1 MEITRNA
8 NIHYLEPE
16 LLAACQV
23 SVQGFTTRHEGV
35 SRAPYNSLNLGGN
48 TFDPPHNVQ
57 GNRSLLART
66 FGSRIEKFV
75 MVTQCHGN
83 DILVIDEP
91 NPDYAHFQKLECDGI
106 ITNQPQVM
114 IAVGVADCLPILL
127 LDPVKRVV
135 AALHAGWK
143 GTAGNIAAKGV
154 ESLVKIFDSQKSDIL
169 AACGPA
175 IGPCCYEV
183 DEPVKKAFLAGG
195 IEWSQCTTEAGEG
208 KWRLDLA
215 AANRGQLL
223 AAGIPAENIE
233 TTGQCVCCLHDW
245 FFSYRRD
252 GGETGRQAGFIML
265 NRPAGP
271 S

>member
-8 NIHYLEPE
+8 NIHYLAPE
-16 LLAACQV
+16 LLAAKNV

-35 SRAPYNSLNLGGN
+35 SRAPYNSLNLGAN
-48 TFDPPHNVQ
+48 TFDPQHNVQ

-66 FGSRIEKFV
+66 FGSRVEKFV
-75 MVTQCHGN
+75 MVNQCHGT
-83 DILVIDEP
+83 DLLVIDEP

-106 ITNQPQVM
+106 ITNQAQVM

-127 LDPVKRVV
+127 LDPVKRVI

-154 ESLVKIFDSQKSDIL
+154 ESLVKIFDSNKSDIL
-169 AACGPA
+169 AALGPA

-183 DEPVKKAFLAGG
+183 DEPVKRAFAAAGVA
-195 IEWSQCTTEAGEG
+195 WSLCAEETASG

-215 AANRGQLL
+215 AANREQLL
-223 AAGIPAENIE
+223 SAGLPEENIE
-233 TTGQCVCCLHDW
+233 TAGQCVCCQSDW

-265 NRPAGP
+265 NLPEEQ

>member
-1 MEITRNA
+1 MEITRKT
-8 NIHYLEPE
+8 NIHYLEPK
-16 LLAACQV
+16 LLTAASV

-35 SRAPYNSLNLGGN
+35 SRAPYNSLNLGLN
-48 TFDPPHNVQ
+48 TFDPAHNVQ

-66 FGSRIEKFV
+66 FGTKAEKFV
-75 MVTQCHGN
+75 MVNQCHGT

-91 NPDYAHFQKLECDGI
+91 NPDYAHFQKLDCDGI
-106 ITNQPQVM
+106 ITNQPGVM
-114 IAVGVADCLPILL
+114 IAVGVADCLPLLL

-154 ESLVKIFDSQKSDIL
+154 NSLVKLFGCNTDDIL
-169 AACGPA
+169 AALGPA

-183 DEPVKKAFLAGG
+183 DLPVQQAFVSSG
-195 IEWSQCTTEAGEG
+195 IDWDLCATPSDKD

-215 AANRGQLL
+215 SANRLQLV
-223 AAGIPAENIE
+223 AAGIQEDNIE
-233 TTGQCVCCLHDW
+233 AAEHCVCCQHDW

-252 GGETGRQAGFIML
+252 NGETGRQAGFIML
-265 NRPAGP
+265 N
-271 S
+271 

>member
-1 MEITRNA
+1 MEITRSA
-8 NIHYLEPE
+8 NIHYLAPE
-16 LLAACQV
+16 LLAAPRV

-35 SRAPYNSLNLGGN
+35 SRAPYNSLNLGAN

-66 FGSRIEKFV
+66 FGGRVEKFV
-75 MVTQCHGN
+75 MVNQCHGT

-106 ITNQPQVM
+106 ITNQPHVM

-143 GTAGNIAAKGV
+143 GTSGNIAAKGL
-154 ESLVKIFDSQKSDIL
+154 ESLVNIFDSKKSDIL
-169 AACGPA
+169 AAFGPA
-175 IGPCCYEV
+175 IGSCCYEV
-183 DEPVKKAFLAGG
+183 DEPVKRAFIAGG
-195 IEWSQCTTEAGEG
+195 IDWSQCATAAESG
-208 KWRLDLA
+208 KWWLDLA
-215 AANRGQLL
+215 AANREQLL
-223 AAGIPAENIE
+223 SAGLPGENIE
-233 TTGQCVCCLHDW
+233 AAGKCVCCQPDW

-265 NRPAGP
+265 DQMDGC

>member
-1 MEITRNA
+1 MEITRKT
-8 NIHYLEPE
+8 NIHYLEPD
-16 LLAACQV
+16 LLAERAV

-35 SRAPYNSLNLGGN
+35 SRAPYNSLNLGNN

-66 FGSRIEKFV
+66 FGSKIEKFV
-75 MVTQCHGN
+75 MVNQCHGT

-91 NPDYAHFQKLECDGI
+91 NADYAHFHKLACDGI

-114 IAVGVADCLPILL
+114 IAVGVADCLPILM
-127 LDPVKRVV
+127 LDPVKKVI

-154 ESLVKIFDSQKSDIL
+154 ESLANIFNSQKSDIL
-169 AACGPA
+169 VSLGPA

-183 DEPVKKAFLAGG
+183 DEPVKQAFTGSG
-195 IEWSQCTTEAGEG
+195 VEWSNCATAAENG

-215 AANRGQLL
+215 AANQEQLL
-223 AAGIPAENIE
+223 AIGLPVKNIE
-233 TTGQCVCCLHDW
+233 TAGKCVCCQHDW

-265 NRPAGP
+265 NKTVDRG
-271 S
+271 

>member
-1 MEITRNA
+1 MEIIRSA
-8 NIHYLEPE
+8 NIHYLAPG
-16 LLAACQV
+16 LLAERNV
-23 SVQGFTTRHEGV
+23 SIQGFTTRHEGV
-35 SRAPYNSLNLGGN
+35 SRAPYNSLNLGGT

-66 FGSRIEKFV
+66 FGSKLEKLV
-75 MVTQCHGN
+75 MVNQCHGT

-91 NPDYAHFQKLECDGI
+91 NTDYAHFSRLECDGI
-106 ITNQPQVM
+106 ITNQPQLM
-114 IAVGVADCLPILL
+114 IAVAVADCLPILL
-127 LDPVKRVV
+127 LDPIKKVI

-154 ESLVKIFDSQKSDIL
+154 ESLVKIFGSDKTDIL

-175 IGPCCYEV
+175 IGACCYEV
-183 DEPVKKAFLAGG
+183 DEPVKRAFIASG
-195 IEWSQCTTEAGEG
+195 IDWTNCATATGDG

-215 AANRGQLL
+215 AANREQLQ
-223 AAGIPAENIE
+223 AAGLPAENIE
-233 TTGQCVCCLHDW
+233 TTDQCVCCQHDW

-265 NRPAGP
+265 DKAGGN
-271 S
+271 

>member
-1 MEITRNA
+1 MKIMRKA
-8 NIHYLEPE
+8 NIHYLLPE
-16 LLAACQV
+16 LLAARKV

-35 SRAPYNSLNLGGN
+35 SRAPYNSLNLGAN
-48 TFDPPHNVQ
+48 TFDPPHNVH

-66 FGSRIEKFV
+66 FGGGIERFV
-75 MVTQCHGN
+75 MVTQCHGT

-91 NPDYAHFQKLECDGI
+91 NSDFAHFQKLECDAI

-127 LDPVKRVV
+127 LDPEKRVV

-143 GTAGNIAAKGV
+143 GTAANIAAKGLQSMV
-154 ESLVKIFDSQKSDIL
+154 NVFGSRKEDIL
-169 AACGPA
+169 SALGPA

-183 DEPVKKAFLAGG
+183 DEPVKQAFVAAGTD
-195 IEWSQCTTEAGEG
+195 WDRCAEAAGDN
-208 KWRLDLA
+208 KWRLSLT
-215 AANRGQLL
+215 AANRAQLL
-223 AAGIPAENIE
+223 AAGLPEANMEVA
-233 TTGQCVCCLHDW
+233 GQCVCCQQDW

-265 NRPAGP
+265 